1 MSEKFD
7 PSGRR
12 GPRAKQ
18 EAPQCNRNRALFDCC
33 SALVDYVTG
42 AATIHEDALLLEA
55 LLGRGATPAGI
66 CHGTCGTREGAPLRG
81 RMNDT
86 CFTRDAGLQPDTGVL
101 GIHPH
106 RPSRTC
112 RLHREKQQVQR
123 VPPPQHFPANGRQS
137 ALLALI
143 FPQRT
148 HSIQR
153 LQPRQALPPTART
166 FSGCSGGR

>member
-1 MSEKFD
+1 MI
-7 PSGRR
+7 RR
-12 GPRAKQ
+12 
-18 EAPQCNRNRALFDCC
+18 EAGCKAR
-33 SALVDYVTG
+33 SSVTG
-42 AATIHEDALLLEA
+42 TARSSIVAAHWSIISQALQRFHEDALLLEA

-66 CHGTCGTREGAPLRG
+66 CTCGTREGAPLRG

-112 RLHREKQQVQR
+112 RLHRQKQQVQR